1 MKVSVIMAVFNA
13 GKFLKPTVESVINQ
27 TMTDWELVAVDDCS
41 TDDSIEILRS
51 FNDPRIK
58 IIEKKI
64 NSGAAESRNL
74 AIQYAQGEYLAVLDA
89 DDISYPRRFEK
100 QVDFL
105 EKHPDI
111 AIVGSYADAIDEHG
125 NKLFDIILPLKSE
138 EIITRLLFESA
149 MVQSSAMMR
158 SVAITQNSLYYDK
171 AFTYVE
177 DFELFQRASRSVE
190 IANIPEVLIAYRY
203 SPENITTRHYK
214 EQSFLA
220 IRAIEKH
227 LQELQI
233 ETEPVQL
240 ELLQTLLYD
249 FHPFTRVERI
259 EFGRLYYAIFCHCK
273 QSGSFS
279 DAILQAYFM
288 RFHRLSCAG
297 KWGYAKV
304 LGSVLDLLP
313 ILKNNFNQLNA
324 LSFVLFFKKTIALEV
339 YQKLFGRN
347 NKSMPI

>member
-13 GKFLKPTVESVINQ
+13 GRFLRQTVESVINQ

-41 TDDSIEILRS
+41 TDDSVEILRS
-51 FNDPRIK
+51 FNDPRIR

-74 AIQYAQGEYLAVLDA
+74 GIQYALGEYLAVLDA
-89 DDISYPRRFEK
+89 DDISYPVRFER
-100 QVDFL
+100 QVGFL
-105 EKHPDI
+105 EKHPEI
-111 AIVGSYADAIDEHG
+111 TIVGSYADAIDEHG
-125 NKLFDIILPLKSE
+125 NKLFDIRLPLNPE
-138 EIITRLLFESA
+138 EVRTRLLFESA

-158 SVAITQNSLYYDK
+158 ADAITQRSLYYDK

-214 EQSFLA
+214 EQALLA
-220 IRAIEKH
+220 RTAIEKH
-227 LQELQI
+227 FRELSINIEPIQI
-233 ETEPVQL
+233 DILYV
-240 ELLQTLLYD
+240 LLYD
-249 FHPFTRVERI
+249 FHQFNKTERV

-273 QSGSFS
+273 QSGHYSRS
-279 DAILQAYFM
+279 ILQEYFM

-304 LGSVLDLLP
+304 LVSVFDLFL
-313 ILKNNFNQLNA
+313 ILKDNLNHLDV
-324 LSFVLFFKKTIALEV
+324 LSFVLFFKKSIALEV
-339 YQKLFGRN
+339 YERLFGRRD
-347 NKSMPI
+347 